1 MYIIIQYMY
10 KMTPLQKR
18 FLLFLVGCMGTRVLF
33 TLLAKNSDI
42 QYLPILGYIALLPA
56 IGFFYIYVT
65 GSRKT
70 AFEIEGEKVW
80 WNNLRPFHSILYF
93 LFAYNAITKHA
104 NSWKYLALDAFMGLM
119 AFISYHYE
127 NGSFQK
133 LM

>member
-1 MYIIIQYMY
+1 MY
-10 KMTPLQKR
+10 KMNPTQKR
-18 FLLFLVGCMGTRVLF
+18 FLMFLVGCMGSRVLF
-33 TLLAKNSDI
+33 TLLAKYIDI

-70 AFEIEGEKVW
+70 AFEIEGEKVC
-80 WNNLRPFHSILYF
+80 WNNLRPFHSILYL

-104 NSWKYLALDAFMGLM
+104 NSWKYLALDTSMGLL
-119 AFISYHYE
+119 AFLSHHYE

>member
-1 MYIIIQYMY
+1 
-10 KMTPLQKR
+10 
-18 FLLFLVGCMGTRVLF
+18 MGTRILF
-33 TLLAKNSDI
+33 TLLAKNTDI

-70 AFEIEGEKVW
+70 GLEVGGGKIW
-80 WNNLRPFHSILYF
+80 WNYLRPLHSILYF

-104 NSWKYLALDAFMGLM
+104 NSWKYLALDTFIGLV

-127 NGSFQK
+127 NDSFQK

>member
-1 MYIIIQYMY
+1 
-10 KMTPLQKR
+10 MTPLQKR
-18 FLLFLVGCMGTRVLF
+18 FLLFLAGCMGSRVLF
-33 TLLAKNSDI
+33 TLLAKNTDI

-70 AFEIEGEKVW
+70 GLEVGGGKIW

-93 LFAYNAITKHA
+93 LFAYNAITKHV
-104 NSWKYLALDAFMGLM
+104 NSWKYLALDTFMGLM
-119 AFISYHYE
+119 AFLSYHYE
-127 NGSFQK
+127 NYSFQK